1 MNMEHIEELVRQ
13 ACVEG
18 ILDIE
23 CPVCNAIII
32 AEPDA
37 IDIYCLE
44 CEEVTGQ
51 NPLTELGFI

>member
-1 MNMEHIEELVRQ
+1 MEQIEDLIRQ

-18 ILDIE
+18 ILEIE

-37 IDIYCLE
+37 TDLYCLE
-44 CEEVTGQ
+44 CEKITGQ
-51 NPLTELGFI
+51 NPLTTFGFI

>member
-1 MNMEHIEELVRQ
+1 MDFDTVMDLMEQ
-13 ACVEG
+13 ACRDSV
-18 ILDIE
+18 LDIE
-23 CPVCNAIII
+23 CPVCGATII

-37 IDIYCLE
+37 EDLYCLE

>member
-1 MNMEHIEELVRQ
+1 MNMEQIKELVRQ

-23 CPVCNAIII
+23 CPVCEATII

-37 IDIYCLE
+37 TDLYCLE
-44 CEEVTGQ
+44 CERVTGK
-51 NPLTELGFI
+51 NPLTGLGFI